1 MKYRGIDFAVVQA
14 LSPKGWKWSV
24 NLGRRDAGGTQYDR
38 EGAVRRAK
46 RYIDELIRKREPSEE
61 LSEK

>member
-1 MKYRGIDFAVVQA
+1 MNYRGIDFAVVQA

-38 EGAVRRAK
+38 ESALRRAK
-46 RYIDELIRKREPSEE
+46 QYIDELIKKRELTEG